1 MALVQRKK
9 HAISNHTITLIHF
22 TPKPLFPSL
31 GVIRVQISAPLTISD
46 SIFRRGGQT
55 DGQRF

>member
-1 MALVQRKK
+1 MLFQIIQLHEYIFANC
-9 HAISNHTITLIHF
+9 ANF
-22 TPKPLFPSL
+22 TQKPLFPSL
-31 GVIRVQISAPLTISD
+31 GVIRVQISAPLTVSD